1 MSAVGDAP
9 ELQLD
14 APREEV
20 LQLAVSLISQAWNSF
35 DQARP
40 GQPTVD
46 DALRAVLREPLPDT
60 PEPVTRA
67 LEEAAQIL
75 DESIAQ
81 PRPRYFA
88 FVGSSGLPI
97 GVVADALA
105 SCFDANMAVYAGAA
119 SDIEEQ
125 AVRWVGELIGYPVG
139 GGAFTSGGTI
149 SNLTAL
155 AAARQRALPGARAEG
170 MGGLRAAV
178 YCSAEAHYSVMRA
191 AELLGIGAANVRPIG
206 LDGDRRMVPAEL
218 AEALDRDRD
227 AGVTPVAVIATAGTT
242 LTGAVDPIAPLAALC
257 RECGVW
263 LHVDGA
269 YGLAAACLPETAELF
284 AGLDQADSV
293 SLDAHKWLYLPKACG
308 VILVRRR
315 EDLHHSFAHD
325 EGYLPHERDEPH
337 AVDVTLEYSRPF
349 RALKLWLAFRVH
361 GAEAFRRA
369 VRRNLRQAALLHELV
384 AARAGPGGA
393 RAAAALDRAVPAR
406 PAPASPTWTRTTRGW
421 PSSCSATPASTSPRP
436 PSTAACT
443 CGRASSTS
451 APATPMWPRWS
462 RSRARWGRPS
472 SRRRRRRRP
481 APPRRP
487 PRPAPAGPRSAR
499 RRSRARPA
507 PRRCWLPARGRR
519 GGSHPGVSDMRG
531 CTSSCR
537 IGSLPA
543 GLSTSTKQP
552 RSRTWR
558 SRTSASAS

>member
-1 MSAVGDAP
+1 MSAVGDGP

-14 APREEV
+14 APRDEV
-20 LQLAVSLISQAWNSF
+20 LQLAVTLISQAWNSF

-46 DALRAVLREPLPDT
+46 DNLRAVLREPLPDT

-105 SCFDANMAVYAGAA
+105 SCFDANLAVYAGAA
-119 SDIEEQ
+119 SAIEEQ
-125 AVRWVGELIGYPVG
+125 AVRWVGELVGYPVG

-155 AAARQRALPGARAEG
+155 AAARERAMPGTRAEG
-170 MGGLRAAV
+170 MAGRRPAV
-178 YCSAEAHYSVMRA
+178 YCSEEAHYSVVRA

-206 LDGDRRMVPAEL
+206 LDAQRRMRTDAL
-218 AEALDRDRD
+218 ADTLDRDRA
-227 AGVTPVAVIATAGTT
+227 AGITPVAVVASAGTT
-242 LTGAVDPIAPLAALC
+242 LTGAVDPLGELADLC
-257 RECGVW
+257 GDREVW

-269 YGLAAACLPETAELF
+269 YGLPAAGLPEMSGLF
-284 AGLDQADSV
+284 AGLERADSA

-315 EDLHHSFAHD
+315 EDLHLSFAHD

-349 RALKLWLAFRVH
+349 RALKLWLAFRAH

-369 VRRNLRQAALLHELV
+369 VRRNLRQSQLLHDLIGRHDDLESLGPPQLSIVPFRHVPAGVVDLDAHNARLAVELQRDARVYVAPAAIDGRVYLRPCIVNFRTSDEDVAALVDIAREVGNALV
-384 AARAGPGGA
+384 G
-393 RAAAALDRAVPAR
+393 
-406 PAPASPTWTRTTRGW
+406 
-421 PSSCSATPASTSPRP
+421 
-436 PSTAACT
+436 
-443 CGRASSTS
+443 
-451 APATPMWPRWS
+451 
-462 RSRARWGRPS
+462 
-472 SRRRRRRRP
+472 
-481 APPRRP
+481 
-487 PRPAPAGPRSAR
+487 
-499 RRSRARPA
+499 
-507 PRRCWLPARGRR
+507 
-519 GGSHPGVSDMRG
+519 
-531 CTSSCR
+531 
-537 IGSLPA
+537 
-543 GLSTSTKQP
+543 
-552 RSRTWR
+552 
-558 SRTSASAS
+558 

>member
-1 MSAVGDAP
+1 MSAVGDGP

-20 LQLAVSLISQAWNSF
+20 LQRAVSLISQAWNSF

-46 DALRAVLREPLPDT
+46 DDLRAVLREPLPDT

-105 SCFDANMAVYAGAA
+105 SCFDANLAVYAGAA

-125 AVRWVGELIGYPVG
+125 AVRWVGELVGYPVG

-155 AAARQRALPGARAEG
+155 AAARERALPGARAAG

-206 LDGDRRMVPAEL
+206 LDADRRMVPGEV
-218 AEALDRDRD
+218 AEALDRDRA

-257 RECGVW
+257 RERGVW

-269 YGLAAACLPETAELF
+269 YGLPAALVESHAPLF
-284 AGLDQADSV
+284 RGLARADSV
-293 SLDAHKWLYLPKACG
+293 TVDAHKWLFVPKACG
-308 VILVRRR
+308 VLMVREAEWLERA
-315 EDLHHSFAHD
+315 FT
-325 EGYLPHERDEPH
+325 HEATYVPH
-337 AVDVTLEYSRPF
+337 APGEQDAVDRTLEYSRPF
-349 RALKLWLAFRVH
+349 RALKLWLALRVH
-361 GAEAFRRA
+361 GLAAYRSAIE
-369 VRRNLRQAALLHELV
+369 RNLSEARLFADLVKERDELELLGEPELSV
-384 AARAGPGGA
+384 VPFRHIATSGPVDEHN
-393 RAAAALDRAVPAR
+393 RKLAAALRADGRVYVSGAEIDGTACLR
-406 PAPASPTWTRTTRGW
+406 PCFVNFR
-421 PSSCSATPASTSPRP
+421 TSPEDVRVLRDVVLELG
-436 PSTAACT
+436 AKLA
-443 CGRASSTS
+443 
-451 APATPMWPRWS
+451 
-462 RSRARWGRPS
+462 
-472 SRRRRRRRP
+472 
-481 APPRRP
+481 
-487 PRPAPAGPRSAR
+487 
-499 RRSRARPA
+499 
-507 PRRCWLPARGRR
+507 
-519 GGSHPGVSDMRG
+519 
-531 CTSSCR
+531 
-537 IGSLPA
+537 
-543 GLSTSTKQP
+543 
-552 RSRTWR
+552 
-558 SRTSASAS
+558 

>member
-1 MSAVGDAP
+1 MSAAGDAP

-20 LQLAVSLISQAWNSF
+20 LQRAVSLISQAWNSF

-40 GQPTVD
+40 GQPIVD

-105 SCFDANMAVYAGAA
+105 SCFDANLAVYAGAA

-155 AAARQRALPGARAEG
+155 AAARERALPGARAEG

-206 LDGDRRMVPAEL
+206 LDGDRRMVPGEL
-218 AEALDRDRD
+218 AEALDRDRA

-242 LTGAVDPIAPLAALC
+242 LTGAVDPIAPLAA
-257 RECGVW
+257 
-263 LHVDGA
+263 
-269 YGLAAACLPETAELF
+269 CLPETGALF

-308 VILVRRR
+308 VILVRKR

-384 AARAGPGGA
+384 TAQPDLEALGSPQLSIVPFRHVPAGVADLDAHNARLAVELQRDARVYVAPAAIDGRVFLRPCIVNFRTSDADV
-393 RAAAALDRAVPAR
+393 AALVEIAREVGEAVAR
-406 PAPASPTWTRTTRGW
+406 S
-421 PSSCSATPASTSPRP
+421 
-436 PSTAACT
+436 
-443 CGRASSTS
+443 
-451 APATPMWPRWS
+451 
-462 RSRARWGRPS
+462 
-472 SRRRRRRRP
+472 
-481 APPRRP
+481 
-487 PRPAPAGPRSAR
+487 
-499 RRSRARPA
+499 
-507 PRRCWLPARGRR
+507 
-519 GGSHPGVSDMRG
+519 
-531 CTSSCR
+531 
-537 IGSLPA
+537 
-543 GLSTSTKQP
+543 
-552 RSRTWR
+552 
-558 SRTSASAS
+558 

>member
-20 LQLAVSLISQAWNSF
+20 LQRAVSLISQAWNSF

-40 GQPTVD
+40 GQPIVD
-46 DALRAVLREPLPDT
+46 DDLRAVLREPLPDT

-105 SCFDANMAVYAGAA
+105 SCFDANLAVYAGAA

-125 AVRWVGELIGYPVG
+125 AVRWVGELVGYPVG

-155 AAARQRALPGARAEG
+155 AAARERALPGARAAG
-170 MGGLRAAV
+170 MGGLRTAV

-206 LDGDRRMVPAEL
+206 LDADRRMVPGEV
-218 AEALDRDRD
+218 AEALDRDR
-227 AGVTPVAVIATAGTT
+227 ATGVTPVAVIATAGTT

-257 RECGVW
+257 RERGVW

-269 YGLAAACLPETAELF
+269 YGLAAACLPETGALF
-284 AGLDQADSV
+284 AGLDRADSV

-308 VILVRRR
+308 VILVRKR

-325 EGYLPHERDEPH
+325 EGYLPHERHEPH

-384 AARAGPGGA
+384 NAQPDLEALGPPQLSIVPFRHVPAGVADLDAHNARLSVELQRDARVYVAPAAIDGRVFLRPCIVNFRTSDADV
-393 RAAAALDRAVPAR
+393 AALVEIALEVGEAL
-406 PAPASPTWTRTTRGW
+406 AET
-421 PSSCSATPASTSPRP
+421 
-436 PSTAACT
+436 
-443 CGRASSTS
+443 
-451 APATPMWPRWS
+451 
-462 RSRARWGRPS
+462 
-472 SRRRRRRRP
+472 
-481 APPRRP
+481 
-487 PRPAPAGPRSAR
+487 
-499 RRSRARPA
+499 
-507 PRRCWLPARGRR
+507 
-519 GGSHPGVSDMRG
+519 
-531 CTSSCR
+531 
-537 IGSLPA
+537 
-543 GLSTSTKQP
+543 
-552 RSRTWR
+552 
-558 SRTSASAS
+558 